1 MLFAIANTLE
11 LENEN
16 MKQAIDLMRV
26 DLQDMNTN
34 EQALVGKV
42 RDIDSQNR
50 RLLKES
56 SSLNEEA
63 LFHKDKARKFEIQLS
78 QAVANEIILNENLR
92 SAEDMIAQLNGD
104 IARLQ
109 NKGSKEYEALAMEA
123 QELQS
128 QLSGI
133 AGREMIIQNN
143 LKSLEAD
150 NFRLNNELANTQDR
164 ERDYNRQISL
174 LNQNNSNLIQ
184 QIESTQKIRI
194 RLRNDII
201 GVIDENDQGEPRRY
215 LP

>member
-1 MLFAIANTLE
+1 

-34 EQALVGKV
+34 EQALVSKV
-42 RDIDSQNR
+42 RDIDSQNK

-56 SSLNEEA
+56 SSLSEEST
-63 LFHKDKARKFEIQLS
+63 FFKDKSRQLEIQLS
-78 QAVANEIILNENLR
+78 QAVANERILNENLR
-92 SAEDMIAQLNGD
+92 SAEDRNAQLKGEV
-104 IARLQ
+104 AQLQ
-109 NKGSKEYEALAMEA
+109 NRGSREYEALAREA
-123 QELQS
+123 QALQS
-128 QLSGI
+128 QLSNI

-143 LKSLEAD
+143 LKTLEAE
-150 NFRLNNELANTQDR
+150 NISMTSELANAQDR

-174 LNQNNSNLIQ
+174 LNQNNNNLIQ
-184 QIESTQKIRI
+184 QIESTQKMRI